1 MRGNMSKYG
10 KYTTSEWPMSFKST
24 KTDSGSFKVTVKAG
38 PYKDKSWEGASET
51 EALKKAKLEIDTE
64 MQKGNQSR

>member
-10 KYTTSEWPMSFKST
+10 KYTTNEWPMSFKLT
-24 KTDSGSFKVTVKAG
+24 KTDSGGFKATVKAG
-38 PYKDKSWEGASET
+38 PYKDKSWEGTSES
-51 EALKKAKLEIDTE
+51 EALKKAKAEIDTE